1 MHALWLQF
9 SFPSLRRK
17 TQTAGALAVTI
28 LLPLA
33 GALPALRA
41 QESGPREILITYR
54 CQPADR
60 PAFREYLERDEIAML
75 EQLKRDGALKRYK
88 VLFNPIVTETFDA
101 MIVLDFATYAA
112 TDSWLVLKRKTPGS
126 LTPGA
131 LKLAKTVQTY

>member
-9 SFPSLRRK
+9 PFPSVRRK
-17 TQTAGALAVTI
+17 LQNAGAFAVAV
-28 LLPLA
+28 LLTLT
-33 GALPALRA
+33 GALPAVRA

-88 VLFNPIVTETFDA
+88 ILFNPIVTETFDA
-101 MIVLDFATYAA
+101 MIVLGGRMA
-112 TDSWLVLKRKTPGS
+112 SRCL
-126 LTPGA
+126 
-131 LKLAKTVQTY
+131 